1 MNLHDI
7 RGLGQNFG
15 FWYDVGDGNWFFPL
29 ARLEGEVCWNLF
41 LAASPL
47 LGGCMSKTKRKNPR
61 REFETNPLERHT
73 VKRRC
78 DSCNLWFPED
88 EVYEDIPDG
97 RGHRGYFCGGCI

>member
-1 MNLHDI
+1 
-7 RGLGQNFG
+7 
-15 FWYDVGDGNWFFPL
+15 
-29 ARLEGEVCWNLF
+29 
-41 LAASPL
+41 
-47 LGGCMSKTKRKNPR
+47 
-61 REFETNPLERHT
+61 